1 MLKNVAYLT
10 PVIGVVRLGHV
21 AHLPNGQ
28 ALPIADDHFTIR
40 SLVKRNGEWEPHK
53 IYGDLLERARKS
65 AKRRGP
71 RTNKGREG
79 DTSKPAVERLR
90 EIPIRLL
97 FSNPDLNVSERYEVF
112 EGGNGQVRCVGN
124 GHNAMRLDESG
135 YSNVECAGASCSFG
149 RANQCS
155 QYARFYFTIEGQDDP
170 MSAFV
175 FRTRNINGVNTLRT
189 KLETLHSRH
198 GERTVGLPL
207 KLVVKSETKHYL
219 NDTTVHQA
227 DIVLNAASE
236 TEAATQADKYLQL
249 LKDAGIDQLA
259 YESRMLAL
267 QKNGTFDQV
276 EDNEIDAD
284 RNVEEQA
291 QASDA
296 TASQSHGSTAPVIT
310 ARTGSSPSL
319 SLQKIT
325 DDLRRATQVASVQ
338 ATSLLGTTLCLP

>member
-28 ALPIADDHFTIR
+28 ALPIADDYFTIR
-40 SLVKRNGEWEPHK
+40 SLVKKDGEWQTHT
-53 IYGDLLERARKS
+53 IYNDLLERARKS
-65 AKRRGP
+65 PKKRGP
-71 RTNKGREG
+71 RSTKGREG
-79 DTSKPAVERLR
+79 ETNKPAVERLR

-112 EGGNGQVRCVGN
+112 DGENGQVKCVGN
-124 GHNAMRLDESG
+124 GHNAMRLNEGG
-135 YSNVECAGASCSFG
+135 YSNVECAGASCSYG
-149 RANQCS
+149 RANHCS

-175 FRTRNINGVNTLRT
+175 FRTRNTNGVNTLRT
-189 KLETLHSRH
+189 KLEALHSRH

-236 TEAATQADKYLQL
+236 TDAAMQADTYLLQL
-249 LKDAGIDQLA
+249 KNAGIDQLA

-267 QKNGTFDQV
+267 QKNGIFNQV

-284 RNVEEQA
+284 RNEAEQVTA
-291 QASDA
+291 NDASA
-296 TASQSHGSTAPVIT
+296 LQSSEKVAVVPARTAP
-310 ARTGSSPSL
+310 SPSL